1 METYRKHMENIT
13 ISYQLIEVHRNNQEV
28 NRTNLEAPGKYKEPM
43 ENKSHGNIWNHLEQ
57 LWKYMENITISYQLI
72 EVHRKFW

>member
-1 METYRKHMENIT
+1 LTSPHNRTNLETPGKYKEKKHMETYRKHMENIT

-43 ENKSHGNIWNHLEQ
+43 EINHTETYGNI
-57 LWKYMENITISYQLI
+57 
-72 EVHRKFW
+72 